1 MSANLIGSFYI
12 PDANKPTNPRFE
24 TGTKVFTLIDNP
36 TNDQNDTETLGEEK
50 YTASGTLETVQE
62 TIISVRNAK
71 IEIKQETESEA
82 VRRSTGPKVAS
93 SKVIATSTSTQ
104 AVREWYDPLAQ
115 SYQVLDE
122 TGCFL
127 TSCDVFFQTKD
138 DMDIPMTFQLRT
150 MKNGVPTQKIL
161 PFSEVIIPPEDIN
174 VSANGTVP
182 TNVKFKAPVYQ
193 EAGQDYAITLASW
206 STKYKVFISRIG
218 ESDLVTDEF
227 ISQQPY
233 LGSLFKSQNAST
245 WDASQWEDLKFTLYR
260 AEFETEGT
268 LELYN
273 PILSEGNKQ
282 IPTLMPNS
290 INLKSRKV
298 RVGLGTTMNGNV
310 DFEFGNTV
318 YQEDK
323 NSVKIATG
331 NYVGNAGVATGA
343 MSVINAG
350 FGYTPASGVSTVVG
364 VALTTI
370 TGNGKDATA
379 VVTFLN
385 GSVTGAAVSTSGYGY
400 QVGDV
405 VGITTGKGINAELSI
420 VSIASTNELILDN
433 VQGTFQTGIG
443 NTLMYTSSV
452 GVGTTM
458 NLWVVMFYLLI
469 LKSLMIL
476 ILVIKMEFML
486 L

>member
-1 MSANLIGSFYI
+1 M
-12 PDANKPTNPRFE
+12 
-24 TGTKVFTLIDNP
+24 
-36 TNDQNDTETLGEEK
+36 
-50 YTASGTLETVQE
+50 
-62 TIISVRNAK
+62 
-71 IEIKQETESEA
+71 
-82 VRRSTGPKVAS
+82 
-93 SKVIATSTSTQ
+93 
-104 AVREWYDPLAQ
+104 
-115 SYQVLDE
+115 
-122 TGCFL
+122 
-127 TSCDVFFQTKD
+127 
-138 DMDIPMTFQLRT
+138 
-150 MKNGVPTQKIL
+150 
-161 PFSEVIIPPEDIN
+161 
-174 VSANGTVP
+174 
-182 TNVKFKAPVYQ
+182 

-218 ESDLVTDEF
+218 ESDLITDEF

-268 LELYN
+268 VELYN
-273 PILSEGNKQ
+273 PVLSEGNKQ

-323 NSVKIATG
+323 NSVKTATG
-331 NYVGNAGVATGA
+331 NYVGNAGVATGS

-405 VGITTGKGINAELSI
+405 VGITTGKGINAEFSI

-458 NLWVVMFYLLI
+458 NHMGGNVLPTNIEIVDDPDTGYQDGLHIVVDHKNHGMYHETNYVTISDVEGDIFTN
-469 LKSLMIL
+469 K
-476 ILVIKMEFML
+476 IKFPI
-486 L
+486 